1 MATPK
6 TYSPIK
12 TKAPT
17 SRTRRSAT
25 ADRPL
30 PRKRVDIMPSHG
42 TVTTAPFLTPDK
54 SVSSSP
60 QAQRPTASLLPKAAP
75 LTPWVKSPP
84 LSYGGTVT
92 YVPS

>member
-1 MATPK
+1 
-6 TYSPIK
+6 
-12 TKAPT
+12 
-17 SRTRRSAT
+17 
-25 ADRPL
+25 
-30 PRKRVDIMPSHG
+30 MPSHG

-75 LTPWVKSPP
+75 LTPWIKSPP

-92 YVPS
+92 YVPA